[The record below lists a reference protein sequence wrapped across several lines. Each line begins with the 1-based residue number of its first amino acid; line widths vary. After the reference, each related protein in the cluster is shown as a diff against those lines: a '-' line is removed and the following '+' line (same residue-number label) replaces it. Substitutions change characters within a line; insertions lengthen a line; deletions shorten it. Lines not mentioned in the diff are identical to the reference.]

1 MINILRYLC
10 CFKKISDEKISDEN
24 IKIERIKRLP
34 LYGRYSKLYIS

>member
-10 CFKKISDEKISDEN
+10 CFKKKISDEN
-24 IKIERIKRLP
+24 IKMERIKRLP